1 MPRRI
6 HEGARQLSRRD
17 FGVSGSLPQR
27 SSGGAAQSGL
37 LDRKP
42 PRCRR
47 AAPKFLETL
56 DAQQRVD
63 EAARIT
69 ARYLAQG
76 APVEPLIATFTRAVV
91 REDAEFHTFQMLEAG
106 VRQHEE
112 WRGAEQSR
120 NILIAVARYL
130 AAHSPTQR
138 AQLQTA
144 QIALRLHR
152 GEMLYE
158 EEAETPAA

>member
-1 MPRRI
+1 
-6 HEGARQLSRRD
+6 
-17 FGVSGSLPQR
+17 
-27 SSGGAAQSGL
+27 
-37 LDRKP
+37 
-42 PRCRR
+42 
-47 AAPKFLETL
+47 
-56 DAQQRVD
+56 VD

-76 APVEPLIATFTRAVV
+76 HPVEPLLATFTRAVV
-91 REDAEFHTFQMLEAG
+91 REDAEFHTFQMLEVG
-106 VRQHEE
+106 VRQYAE
-112 WRGAEQSR
+112 WRGTEQGR

-144 QIALRLHR
+144 RIALRLHR

-158 EEAETPAA
+158 EEVETAA

>member
-1 MPRRI
+1 M
-6 HEGARQLSRRD
+6 
-17 FGVSGSLPQR
+17 
-27 SSGGAAQSGL
+27 
-37 LDRKP
+37 
-42 PRCRR
+42 
-47 AAPKFLETL
+47 
-56 DAQQRVD
+56 D